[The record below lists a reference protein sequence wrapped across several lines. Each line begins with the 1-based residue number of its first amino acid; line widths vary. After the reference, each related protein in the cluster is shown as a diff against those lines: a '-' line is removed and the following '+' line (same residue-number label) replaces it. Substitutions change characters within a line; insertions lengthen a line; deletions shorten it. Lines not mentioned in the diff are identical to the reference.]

1 LVRYAREGRLM
12 PYVKRDSDGK
22 VDGVFSHPVAGLA
35 EEELD
40 AGHAD
45 IAAFEEKLD
54 PIRPDWW
61 LARVDKYPP
70 IREQL
75 DAIFHDIDAWK
86 ASIQAIKDAHPK
98 GE

>member
-1 LVRYAREGRLM
+1 M

-54 PIRPDWW
+54 PTRSDWW